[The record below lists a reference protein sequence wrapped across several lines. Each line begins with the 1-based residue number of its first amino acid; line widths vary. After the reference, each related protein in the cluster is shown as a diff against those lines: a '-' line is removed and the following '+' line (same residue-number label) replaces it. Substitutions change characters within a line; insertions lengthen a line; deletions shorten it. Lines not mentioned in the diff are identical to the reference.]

1 MNTTAEQL
9 VARGQPQQALDAL
22 QREVREHAADPKLRV
37 FLFQLLSVLGQWP
50 RALNQ
55 LQLCGEM
62 DAGTLAMVS
71 TYREALQCEMVRE
84 AVFGGR
90 TTPMVL
96 GEPQPWVAL
105 LVKALQCDAQGDP
118 LLAQRLRADAFEAAP
133 TSSGSVNDEDF
144 EWIADADSRLG
155 PVLEAVVNGRYCW
168 IPFAALSKVTIE
180 PPTDLRDLVWAPAQL
195 TLANEGGTV
204 ALIPS
209 RYVGS
214 GGELDGGVQ
223 LSRKTEWVPLGAEQY
238 RGLGQ
243 RVLTTEARDIGLL
256 EVRTLVLHQPS
267 SAASLH

>member
-1 MNTTAEQL
+1 MNTSAEQL
-9 VARGQPQQALDAL
+9 VASGQPLQALEIL

-37 FLFQLLSVLGQWP
+37 FLFQLLSVLGHWP

-62 DAGTLAMVS
+62 DAGTLAMVN

-84 AVFGGR
+84 AVFAGR

-105 LVKALQCDAQGDP
+105 LVKALQCEAEGDA

-133 TSSGSVNDEDF
+133 MSSGTVNDEDF

-155 PVLEAVVNGRYCW
+155 PVLEAIVNGRYCW
-168 IPFAALSKVTIE
+168 IPFAALSKVSIE
-180 PPTDLRDLVWAPAQL
+180 APADLRDLVWAPAQL
-195 TLANEGGTV
+195 TFSNEGGTV

-214 GGELDGGVQ
+214 GGELDGSVQ
-223 LSRKTEWVPLGAEQY
+223 LARKTEWLPLGEEQY

-243 RVLTTEARDIGLL
+243 RVLTTEERDIGLL
-256 EVRTLVLHQPS
+256 EVRTLVLHQ
-267 SAASLH
+267 AASANSLH